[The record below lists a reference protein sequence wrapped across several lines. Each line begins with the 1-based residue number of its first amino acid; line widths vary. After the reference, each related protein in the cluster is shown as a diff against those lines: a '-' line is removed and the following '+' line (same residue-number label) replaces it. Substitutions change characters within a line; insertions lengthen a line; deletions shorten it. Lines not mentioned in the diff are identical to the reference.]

1 MENLITLEHV
11 SFGYE
16 KESRILSDISLEVR
30 KGEILGFAG
39 KNGSGKSTLLK
50 ILAGFL
56 TDYEGSVSM
65 SEDIMK
71 NIACVID
78 TPAIFED
85 LSVRNN
91 IEMAV
96 KLAGKQE
103 MRRPDETFIEQMDL
117 EQFYKLKA
125 SKLSLGNKQKLALC
139 LALTKNTRLALLD
152 EPFNGIDPIGKTR
165 LIRYLKKR
173 AEEGMTFVITSHI
186 KGDLE
191 LLCSRVIEIGKTGEN
206 IHEHI

>member
-30 KGEILGFAG
+30 KGEILGLAG

-139 LALTKNTRLALLD
+139 LALTRNTRLALLD

-191 LLCSRVIEIGKTGEN
+191 LLCSRVIEIGKIGEN

>member
-30 KGEILGFAG
+30 KGEILGLAG

-103 MRRPDETFIEQMDL
+103 MRRPDEAFIEQMDL

-139 LALTKNTRLALLD
+139 LALTRNTRLALLD

-191 LLCSRVIEIGKTGEN
+191 LLCSRVIEIGKIGEN

>member
-30 KGEILGFAG
+30 KGEILGLAG

-65 SEDIMK
+65 SEDIVK

-103 MRRPDETFIEQMDL
+103 MRRPDEAFIEQMDL

-139 LALTKNTRLALLD
+139 LALTRNIRLALLD

-191 LLCSRVIEIGKTGEN
+191 LLCSRVIEIGKIGEN